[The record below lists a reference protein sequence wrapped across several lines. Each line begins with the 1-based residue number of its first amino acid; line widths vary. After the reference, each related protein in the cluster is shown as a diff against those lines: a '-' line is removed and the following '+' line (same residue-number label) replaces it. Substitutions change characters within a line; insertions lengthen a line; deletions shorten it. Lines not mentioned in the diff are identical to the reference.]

1 MIKVKRTYNVRL
13 FPTAQEKEQFQ
24 QLSLVRNML
33 WNELVDIEQ
42 CAFDNHSF
50 VSEFDLNNTMQDMKQ
65 RLPQFK
71 TQQ

>member
-33 WNELVDIEQ
+33 WNEPVNIEQ

-50 VSEFDLNNTMQDMKQ
+50 AS
-65 RLPQFK
+65 
-71 TQQ
+71 